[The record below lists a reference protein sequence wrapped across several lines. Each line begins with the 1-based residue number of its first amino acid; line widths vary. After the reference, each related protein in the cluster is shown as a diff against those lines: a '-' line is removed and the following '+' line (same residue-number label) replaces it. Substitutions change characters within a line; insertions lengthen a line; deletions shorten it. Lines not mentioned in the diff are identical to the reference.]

1 MQMFPACAW
10 VAVGRAGTVFIRTL
24 LVWFVTEAVRKDAAA
39 REELKRVFRVID
51 VGL

>member
-1 MQMFPACAW
+1 MFPACAW

-24 LVWFVTEAVRKDAAA
+24 PVWFVTVREDAAA